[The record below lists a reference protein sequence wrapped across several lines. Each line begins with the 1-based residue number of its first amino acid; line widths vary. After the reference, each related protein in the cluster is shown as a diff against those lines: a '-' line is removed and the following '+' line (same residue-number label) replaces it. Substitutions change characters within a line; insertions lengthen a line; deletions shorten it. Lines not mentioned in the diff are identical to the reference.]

1 MMKMKASRSDPINLN
16 LRFKSRREAVKKKKN
31 ISHFYLSFLHV
42 CSEVQQEKNISQIS
56 TNFACILT
64 FTATVGP
71 ADVAVD
77 DRQVSL
83 GPGTEGSLLPAAT
96 RGRRCTRKSA
106 VSFSSENK
114 KMKVYLV
121 WRRSRD
127 RSQEQILDSR
137 ATLTFDLPALV
148 AVSLIRANLQGFFWT
163 DTRDSD

>member
-1 MMKMKASRSDPINLN
+1 M
-16 LRFKSRREAVKKKKN
+16 
-31 ISHFYLSFLHV
+31 
-42 CSEVQQEKNISQIS
+42 
-56 TNFACILT
+56 
-64 FTATVGP
+64 ATVGP

-96 RGRRCTRKSA
+96 RGRRCTRKSG

-137 ATLTFDLPALV
+137 ATLAFDLPALV
-148 AVSLIRANLQGFFWT
+148 ALSLIRANLQGFFWT